1 VDGPEFAATL
11 AAATAGD
18 EAAFAVLW
26 RELNPPLRR
35 YLGLLAP
42 RWADDL
48 ASETW
53 HDVIRGLH
61 RFRGDERGFRA
72 WLFTIARHRALDWA
86 RREASR
92 PATPVPIEDLVDQR
106 APDDTAGAALET
118 VSTAEALALLA
129 RLPADQAE
137 VIALRVIGGLD
148 VAHVAEITGRR
159 PGTVRVLA
167 HRGLRRLAAELTE
180 DRQVPQTVR
189 PGKR

>member
-1 VDGPEFAATL
+1 MDGPEFAATL

-92 PATPVPIEDLVDQR
+92 PATPVPVEDLADHR

-118 VSTAEALALLA
+118 VSTAEALALIA

-137 VIALRVIGGLD
+137 VVALRVIGGLD

-167 HRGLRRLAAELTE
+167 HRGLRRLAAELAPTAA
-180 DRQVPQTVR
+180 RSP
-189 PGKR
+189 

>member
-1 VDGPEFAATL
+1 MIGPEFAATL
-11 AAATAGD
+11 AAAAAGD

-26 RELNPPLRR
+26 RDLHPPLRR
-35 YLGLLAP
+35 YLGLVAP
-42 RWADDL
+42 GWADDL

-53 HDVIRGLH
+53 HDVVRGLR
-61 RFRGDERGFRA
+61 RFRGDEAGFRS

-92 PATPVPIEDLVDQR
+92 PATPVPVDDLVGR
-106 APDDTAGAALET
+106 AAADDTADAALEA

-129 RLPADQAE
+129 RLPPDQAE
-137 VIALRVIGGLD
+137 VVALRVIAGLD

-167 HRGLRRLAAELTE
+167 HRGLRWLAAELAPSAAA
-180 DRQVPQTVR
+180 R
-189 PGKR
+189 

>member
-1 VDGPEFAATL
+1 
-11 AAATAGD
+11 
-18 EAAFAVLW
+18 VLW
-26 RELNPPLRR
+26 RELHPPLRR
-35 YLGLLAP
+35 YLGLVSP

-53 HDVIRGLH
+53 HDVVRDLR
-61 RFRGDERGFRA
+61 RFRGDEAGFRA

-92 PATPVPIEDLVDQR
+92 PATPVPVDDLVGRR
-106 APDDTAGAALET
+106 APDDTAGAALEA

-129 RLPADQAE
+129 RLPPDQAE
-137 VIALRVIGGLD
+137 VVALRVIAGLD

-167 HRGLRRLAAELTE
+167 HRGLRRLAAELAPSAAS
-180 DRQVPQTVR
+180 R
-189 PGKR
+189 